1 MSLAKKIAVVV
12 ASLLVLAGAG
22 LTFLVSTQT
31 GLTLAGRLAA
41 QSVPGFAPGT
51 LTGSLLKFRAEGFS
65 YEASGLSVSGTLA
78 WDFNASALTAGRVE
92 LNELAL
98 TDVSLRVKSAPEK
111 TPATEPAPEKPAK
124 PAAQKTS
131 SEAAPAPLRL
141 AAPLPVQIRSLRL
154 ENISADIDGTRAAV
168 ARFTADALWEKEK
181 VTVRSAAL
189 SDVTV
194 EIPSSPEP
202 ETSKP
207 LGETIRRTLAS
218 PLVPQLPDIVLP
230 VDVALD
236 SFALTNLSWGKTEAE
251 RLERLTF
258 ALYAEGETVRVE
270 KLALRHPRA
279 SLEGS
284 VSAGLTAP
292 HALDAALTLSAVVP
306 RESIPTGKIA
316 EPEPPTTEEIETF
329 YARLKDARARQL
341 EEIKVRRAARGLK
354 APAPRPAVDTAKMTK
369 EERRAHNRKERE
381 RVMRRLE
388 RWRQS
393 VRGLLPEK
401 KPEPPVKLKAAVNLT
416 GALGTSLVLTGSV
429 ENVPGLTGAALS
441 LKATPAAADFPFEA
455 FVRADTVELSG
466 LTLAQ
471 NIVSVKGTAADYV
484 LAGRSLVRMPLE
496 KDRVFASTL
505 TLTGEGSA
513 LRLHLADLS
522 AASNAGLV
530 RLDGQFDW
538 SRDFFFT
545 AALAVEK
552 VDTAE
557 LMPDTP
563 LTLNGG
569 FTAWGS
575 LKDGRWKSSV
585 QDLTLMGE
593 LRGQPIA
600 LTASLASDGKGRL
613 DVPALYFAAGRNSLE
628 LAGSL
633 DAAPDVPTLDFK
645 IKIDAPSLGVLD
657 PQMKGSVKGSLH
669 VSGSTRL
676 PIVNADVTARGV
688 AYAGTSLK
696 EARLTGRMRSRETVS
711 GSLTLAL
718 DSVADAGWSMKTAK
732 VILRGSEVRHTLS
745 FEAQGAPVSVK
756 GTVTGLYERM
766 LGNWAGALSTL
777 KVTTEY
783 GDVALEKPMRISL
796 VPALSR
802 LNIARACLAHADA
815 RVCLKNDL
823 QVDLSLRT
831 PLRVLVGLEKF
842 DLAFVEKNFK
852 GRLRTSGIITGA
864 LDMTLPAGL
873 ADLPTG
879 TVRFSTRGVQTTYR
893 SRTSDL
899 RIGVDSASLTFA
911 NTRDSIRSNWNI
923 ALTDNGTLEGNLAV
937 GDIFAARTIA
947 GTLRFNALKASLVNS
962 FLSPG
967 EKAEGE
973 IHGDLRFAGTFEE
986 PLVYGRTGIRALKLD
1001 STKLPF
1007 EMLPSDL
1014 LLTFEG
1020 NTSTL
1025 AGELKTAK
1033 GSVAYE
1039 GQADWS
1045 TLSEGKA
1052 VVTAKGE
1059 AVRLTIPPDIEL
1071 DLTSNVKC
1079 EVSAER
1085 IKLSGFVKAP
1095 WARVAVTELP
1105 ASVVEVSDDV
1115 VRVDRPR
1122 PPKREGKPIAV
1133 ESSLFIRIGDDVR
1146 VEAMG
1151 LKARLT
1157 GRLSVIQDKNT
1168 LGLTGQISV
1177 PQGTF
1182 KAYGQDL
1189 IVRRGEFNFT
1199 GPAANPLIDLEA
1211 IRNPE
1216 KTADDVTV
1224 GIRVTGT
1231 AEMPQV
1237 AVFTDPVKSETETL
1251 SYLIRGEGLDPS
1263 GDSDNTMIT
1272 SALINLGLGQGS
1284 QVVESLGD
1292 AVGIS
1297 GLGLDT
1303 EGVGESSQLVVSGY
1317 VLPGLKVK
1325 YGVGI
1330 FDSLAT
1336 LTLRY
1341 RIIPRLYI
1349 EAVSGV
1355 DQALDLLY
1363 AFEF

>member
-141 AAPLPVQIRSLRL
+141 AAPLPVQIRSQRL

-393 VRGLLPEK
+393 VRGMLTEK
-401 KPEPPVKLKAAVNLT
+401 KPEPPVTLKAAVNLT

-429 ENVPGLTGAALS
+429 GNVPGLTGAALS

-718 DSVADAGWSMKTAK
+718 DSVAGAGWSMKTAK
-732 VILRGSEVRHTLS
+732 VILRGSEVRHTLT

-873 ADLPTG
+873 ADLPPE
-879 TVRFSTRGVQTTYR
+879 R
-893 SRTSDL
+893 SGFPPAAFRPPTARAQATSE
-899 RIGVDSASLTFA
+899 SAS
-911 NTRDSIRSNWNI
+911 IR
-923 ALTDNGTLEGNLAV
+923 
-937 GDIFAARTIA
+937 
-947 GTLRFNALKASLVNS
+947 
-962 FLSPG
+962 
-967 EKAEGE
+967 
-973 IHGDLRFAGTFEE
+973 
-986 PLVYGRTGIRALKLD
+986 
-1001 STKLPF
+1001 
-1007 EMLPSDL
+1007 
-1014 LLTFEG
+1014 
-1020 NTSTL
+1020 
-1025 AGELKTAK
+1025 
-1033 GSVAYE
+1033 
-1039 GQADWS
+1039 QA
-1045 TLSEGKA
+1045 
-1052 VVTAKGE
+1052 
-1059 AVRLTIPPDIEL
+1059 
-1071 DLTSNVKC
+1071 
-1079 EVSAER
+1079 
-1085 IKLSGFVKAP
+1085 
-1095 WARVAVTELP
+1095 
-1105 ASVVEVSDDV
+1105 
-1115 VRVDRPR
+1115 
-1122 PPKREGKPIAV
+1122 
-1133 ESSLFIRIGDDVR
+1133 
-1146 VEAMG
+1146 
-1151 LKARLT
+1151 
-1157 GRLSVIQDKNT
+1157 
-1168 LGLTGQISV
+1168 
-1177 PQGTF
+1177 
-1182 KAYGQDL
+1182 
-1189 IVRRGEFNFT
+1189 
-1199 GPAANPLIDLEA
+1199 
-1211 IRNPE
+1211 
-1216 KTADDVTV
+1216 
-1224 GIRVTGT
+1224 
-1231 AEMPQV
+1231 
-1237 AVFTDPVKSETETL
+1237 
-1251 SYLIRGEGLDPS
+1251 
-1263 GDSDNTMIT
+1263 
-1272 SALINLGLGQGS
+1272 
-1284 QVVESLGD
+1284 
-1292 AVGIS
+1292 
-1297 GLGLDT
+1297 
-1303 EGVGESSQLVVSGY
+1303 
-1317 VLPGLKVK
+1317 
-1325 YGVGI
+1325 
-1330 FDSLAT
+1330 
-1336 LTLRY
+1336 
-1341 RIIPRLYI
+1341 
-1349 EAVSGV
+1349 
-1355 DQALDLLY
+1355 
-1363 AFEF
+1363 